1 MSPVSQRKK
10 CSPSCVAFQKP
21 KWAAEHAE
29 LLCSLPR
36 CPRSNPFLCPSEP
49 NPGCNSPGNRCSC
62 PGGNESLPERGDS
75 PTQRQGIGKKKQSY
89 PITGNKP
96 NRTNNYSI
104 KLLSINAAESSKL
117 LLCSQTLGRSAG
129 TIGMRGP

>member
-1 MSPVSQRKK
+1 MPPVAQRKK
-10 CSPSCVAFQKP
+10 CSPTCAAFQRAKR
-21 KWAAEHAE
+21 AAEHTE

-89 PITGNKP
+89 PMRITGNKP
-96 NRTNNYSI
+96 NRPNNYSI
-104 KLLSINAAESSKL
+104 KLLSINAAESRKL
-117 LLCSQTLGRSAG
+117 
-129 TIGMRGP
+129 